1 MKAKKRFT
9 WGGTQVKGIVF
20 KADYNGAL
28 IDIGAKAP
36 AYLPLEEA
44 CIYKLKSVEEVG
56 LVAGVEEEF
65 SIIRDDDKNGRMIL
79 SLKKLQ
85 HDFSWERCK
94 QLQMDDVTIRGKVL
108 LYYNNRRLFLSRE
121 ISIVFAFDAWYLHY
135 IQALSANRGGVV
147 VDVEGL
153 RGFVPFSQISAVSSP
168 WPAIPL
174 TNRFI
179 N

>member
-1 MKAKKRFT
+1 MKEKKRAT
-9 WGGTQVKGIVF
+9 WGGRQVKGIVF

-85 HDFSWERCK
+85 NDFSWERCR

-108 LYYNNRRLFLSRE
+108 LHYNNRRLFLSQGEFQLSLLLMHGICIIYRLYQQTGVE
-121 ISIVFAFDAWYLHY
+121 WLWTLKAFE
-135 IQALSANRGGVV
+135 ALFHS
-147 VDVEGL
+147 L
-153 RGFVPFSQISAVSSP
+153 RS
-168 WPAIPL
+168 L
-174 TNRFI
+174 L
-179 N
+179 